1 MTCRVR
7 PRAASEALL
16 HLHRDRWRLAV
27 SKPVHIRP
35 QLHQLRALPRAAEA
49 QIPDPAR
56 TVIPSRPQ
64 DSSPLQQNNISTPAS
79 RRHYC
84 VCNMSASC
92 QRLHSILLAT
102 ARRHT
107 HRKRRNVGDVRLMA
121 GDSYDSSRLAMI
133 PHLNR
138 AVSRRGGKSG
148 GERPTV
154 HSSAR
159 MRRGRRWRREC
170 VHTALVSRKP
180 SDQLPRLN
188 VP

>member
-1 MTCRVR
+1 VR
-7 PRAASEALL
+7 PFFTSTETGGALPSASPYISVRSCISSGPSLALL
-16 HLHRDRWRLAV
+16 KRKSQTLHE
-27 SKPVHIRP
+27 P
-35 QLHQLRALPRAAEA
+35 
-49 QIPDPAR
+49 
-56 TVIPSRPQ
+56 
-64 DSSPLQQNNISTPAS
+64 SSPVVPRTPPPCSKTTLSRQHHAPS

-84 VCNMSASC
+84 VCNTSASC

-180 SDQLPRLN
+180 SDQLPRL
-188 VP
+188 